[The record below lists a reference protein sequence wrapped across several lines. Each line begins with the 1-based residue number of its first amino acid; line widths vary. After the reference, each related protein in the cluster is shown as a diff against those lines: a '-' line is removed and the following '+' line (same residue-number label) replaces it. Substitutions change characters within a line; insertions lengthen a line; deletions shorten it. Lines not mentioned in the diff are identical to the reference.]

1 MSEPLTV
8 FLVDDH
14 AVVRR
19 GLVSFLDS
27 EDDLVVVGQADTG
40 RRALSELAVLS
51 NTSRPP
57 DVVLM
62 DVLMPDLDGIQ
73 TTTEITQ
80 RWPQVR
86 VLVMTSFLE
95 EDRIQAALRAGA
107 SGYLLK
113 DAAADDVADAIRR
126 VAAGDVALHPK
137 AARALADA
145 VRAPRL
151 APGHELTPRERQV
164 VELVAAGRT
173 NQQIATRLGV
183 SERTARTHV
192 SNILTKLGLTS
203 RTQIAMWAVE
213 SGVLGPTLPA
223 RPHAVHE

>member
-1 MSEPLTV
+1 MSTPVSV

-19 GLVSFLDS
+19 GLVSFLDG

-40 RRALSELAVLS
+40 RRALSELAVLANAS
-51 NTSRPP
+51 ALP

-62 DVLMPDLDGIQ
+62 DLLMPDLDGIAS
-73 TTTEITQ
+73 TAEITQ
-80 RWPQVR
+80 RWPGVR
-86 VLVMTSFLE
+86 VLVVTSFLE

-126 VAAGDVALHPK
+126 VAVGDVALHPK

-145 VRAPRL
+145 VRAPRPE
-151 APGHELTPRERQV
+151 PGHELTPREREV

-203 RTQIAMWAVE
+203 RTLIAMWAVSAGVISSTSP
-213 SGVLGPTLPA
+213 SGEPPSPV
-223 RPHAVHE
+223 

>member
-1 MSEPLTV
+1 MTPITV

-19 GLVSFLDS
+19 GLVSFLDG
-27 EDDLVVVGQADTG
+27 EDDLHVVGQADTG
-40 RRALSELAVLS
+40 RHALSELAVLD
-51 NTSRPP
+51 NTRDLP
-57 DVVLM
+57 DVILM
-62 DVLMPDLDGIQ
+62 DVLMPDGDGIE
-73 TTTEITQ
+73 TTLEILR
-80 RWPQVR
+80 RWPHAK
-86 VLVMTSFLE
+86 VLIMTSFLE

-113 DAAADDVADAIRR
+113 DASADDVADAIRR
-126 VAAGDVALHPK
+126 VAAGDVALHPR

-145 VRAPRL
+145 VRSPRTDP
-151 APGHELTPRERQV
+151 ASDLTPRELEV
-164 VELVAAGRT
+164 VQLVADGCT

-203 RTQIAMWAVE
+203 RTQIAMWAVGAGAIK
-213 SGVLGPTLPA
+213 STSPA
-223 RPHAVHE
+223 GGQGRDR

>member
-1 MSEPLTV
+1 MTPITV

-19 GLVSFLDS
+19 GLVSFLDG
-27 EDDLVVVGQADTG
+27 EDDLHVVGQADTG
-40 RRALSELAVLS
+40 RHALSELAVLD
-51 NTSRPP
+51 NTSDLP
-57 DVVLM
+57 DVILM
-62 DVLMPDLDGIQ
+62 DVLMPDGDGIE
-73 TTTEITQ
+73 TTLEILR
-80 RWPQVR
+80 RWPSAK
-86 VLVMTSFLE
+86 VLIMTSFLE

-113 DAAADDVADAIRR
+113 DASADDVADAIRR
-126 VAAGDVALHPK
+126 VAAGDVALHPR

-145 VRAPRL
+145 VRSPRHDPT
-151 APGHELTPRERQV
+151 ADLTPRELEV
-164 VELVAAGRT
+164 VLLVADGRT

-203 RTQIAMWAVE
+203 RTQIAMWAVGA
-213 SGVLGPTLPA
+213 GVINSTSTAGGPA
-223 RPHAVHE
+223 RDR